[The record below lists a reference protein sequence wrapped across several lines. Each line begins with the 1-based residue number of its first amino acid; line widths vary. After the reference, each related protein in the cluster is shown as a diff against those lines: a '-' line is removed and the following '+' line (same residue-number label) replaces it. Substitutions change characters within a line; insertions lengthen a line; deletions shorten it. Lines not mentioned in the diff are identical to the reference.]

1 MKLLWLS
8 LNCIPIQWCFL
19 ALAGRNCAKEIA
31 LPFGSVCLGFGFV
44 GPGLIRICVFC
55 VAVGVAG
62 DLGQMKTWD
71 K

>member
-1 MKLLWLS
+1 MRFVRIVLT
-8 LNCIPIQWCFL
+8 PP
-19 ALAGRNCAKEIA
+19 AKEIA